1 MLALG
6 LVSLRWQLALRQ
18 SELGFYV
25 MISAGLQCL
34 VRSQYDLGRIGGR
47 WHITDVRWCLCTSL
61 ILSVIKFGLLPEIGR
76 AHV

>member
-34 VRSQYDLGRIGGR
+34 VRSQYDLGDRK
-47 WHITDVRWCLCTSL
+47 
-61 ILSVIKFGLLPEIGR
+61 SV
-76 AHV
+76 V